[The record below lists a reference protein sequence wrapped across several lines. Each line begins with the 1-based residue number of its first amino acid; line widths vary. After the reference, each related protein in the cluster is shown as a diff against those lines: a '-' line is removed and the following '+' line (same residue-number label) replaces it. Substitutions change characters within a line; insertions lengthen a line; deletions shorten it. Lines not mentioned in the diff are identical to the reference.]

1 MSNKFSK
8 NYVGGFKIICKS
20 KTKMSAAAIRIIM
33 ANNFETL
40 NHRFLFNTKIINK
53 RNFRTT
59 TMSKLTVEAPK
70 ILSTPLAIPEKTM
83 MGPGPTNVPE
93 RIRNAMAQ
101 PTIGHLHPEF
111 CKVNKRLKNI
121 VNIQSIKINFS
132 VKLNFMS

>member
-1 MSNKFSK
+1 
-8 NYVGGFKIICKS
+8 
-20 KTKMSAAAIRIIM
+20 MSAAARIIM

-40 NHRFLFNTKIINK
+40 NHRFLFNKKIINK

-59 TMSKLTVEAPK
+59 TKMSKLTVEPPK
-70 ILSTPLAIPEKTM
+70 ILSTPLSIPEKTM

-111 CKVNKRLKNI
+111 CKVNKQLKN
-121 VNIQSIKINFS
+121 
-132 VKLNFMS
+132 